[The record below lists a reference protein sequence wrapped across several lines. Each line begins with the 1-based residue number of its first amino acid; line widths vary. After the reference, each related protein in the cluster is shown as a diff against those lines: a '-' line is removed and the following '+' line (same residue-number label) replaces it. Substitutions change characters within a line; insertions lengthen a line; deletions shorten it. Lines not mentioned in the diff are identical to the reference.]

1 VAFTGDAARLWFHVT
16 DQGPGIPA
24 DRREAIFEPFVQLE
38 TNQVMSQAGTGLGL
52 SICRR
57 LVQAMG
63 GDLTLESEVGR
74 GSRFSFWIPHEPP
87 PPHPRPPAA
96 PAPQKE

>member
-1 VAFTGDAARLWFHVT
+1 M
-16 DQGPGIPA
+16 
-24 DRREAIFEPFVQLE
+24 QLE

-63 GDLTLESEVGR
+63 GDLALDSEVGR
-74 GSRFSFWIPHEPP
+74 GSRFSFWIPREPP
-87 PPHPRPPAA
+87 VNRPRPAA
-96 PAPQKE
+96 AAAAQKE